1 MNNLNKLKN
10 LLIKKN
16 IDAYLVPKNDCF
28 FNEFIK
34 TSNDRL
40 RYVSNFTGSAG
51 TALIFKKKNYLFVDG
66 RYTLQAKQESGRLF
80 NIVDISLSLI
90 HI

>member
-1 MNNLNKLKN
+1 MNNLDNLNKLKKV
-10 LLIKKN
+10 LIKKN

-34 TSNDRL
+34 IGNDRL

-51 TALIFKKKNYLFVDG
+51 TALILHKKN
-66 RYTLQAKQESGRLF
+66 
-80 NIVDISLSLI
+80 
-90 HI
+90 

>member
-1 MNNLNKLKN
+1 MNSLDNLNKLKN

-34 TSNDRL
+34 TSND
-40 RYVSNFTGSAG
+40 
-51 TALIFKKKNYLFVDG
+51 
-66 RYTLQAKQESGRLF
+66 
-80 NIVDISLSLI
+80 LSLI